1 MAGAQTPTVPFSVH
15 QLGYFSSQLPS
26 SKGGHAN
33 RVAQDS
39 RGHWL
44 ASPLIFLPE
53 DTETPMTEGWD
64 EHTPVR
70 WEGLKP

>member
-15 QLGYFSSQLPS
+15 QLGCFSSQLPS

-33 RVAQDS
+33 LVAQDS
-39 RGHWL
+39 RGHRL
-44 ASPLIFLPE
+44 TGTLIFLPE
-53 DTETPMTEGWD
+53 DTETPVTEGWE

-70 WEGLKP
+70 